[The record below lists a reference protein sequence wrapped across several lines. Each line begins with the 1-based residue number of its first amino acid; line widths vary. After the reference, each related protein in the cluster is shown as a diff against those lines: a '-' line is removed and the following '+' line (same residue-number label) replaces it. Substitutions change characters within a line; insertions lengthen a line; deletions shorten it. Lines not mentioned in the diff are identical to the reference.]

1 MRWKLFLL
9 RLLSTPP
16 LIVHHTLLTHTTRLE
31 IVPHLV
37 LVLPQVVERDVGVVV
52 VDVEIVIQF
61 IVKSIEVRFTML
73 PFVPNGIMV
82 FPHFLLILLNPLL
95 RLAIFLLLTT
105 RIDTWIPVLPL
116 T

>member
-16 LIVHHTLLTHTTRLE
+16 LIVHHTLLTHTPRLE

-37 LVLPQVVERDVGVVV
+37 LRLPQVVERDMGVVA
-52 VDVEIVIQF
+52 VEIVQF
-61 IVKSIEVRFTML
+61 IVKSVEVKVTML
-73 PFVPNGIMV
+73 PFVPNSIMV
-82 FPHFLLILLNPLL
+82 LPYLLLILLNPLL
-95 RLAIFLLLTT
+95 CLAIFLLLTT
-105 RIDTWIPVLPL
+105 RIGTWTPMLLL